1 LTNAKKGSGRRVKKF
16 RRKLLS
22 FSILMGVLIL
32 VACSEDHDEKN
43 ASDGE
48 AAGDEP
54 IEIVTTI
61 AQIGDPISKIGGDLV
76 RVDTLM
82 GPSVDPHLYNPTQSD
97 ISKLDGADIVFYSG
111 LNLEANMV
119 EPLESISSEK
129 TVLAIGETLPEDT
142 LLEDEEEPGA
152 PDPHIWFDYNLW
164 QDALDAAVEKLKEY
178 APEHADEFEEGKQDY
193 FAQLEE
199 LDEGAEKLQNIPSDQ
214 RILVT
219 AHDAFNYFG
228 KLHDIEVVGLQ
239 GISTE
244 SEAGVSDVNDT
255 IAIIEE
261 HKVPAIF
268 VESSVNQDTINAVIE
283 GAADN
288 GIDVEIGG
296 ELYSDAMGEEGT
308 EEGTYIGMY
317 KYNVD
322 TIYEALSGGD
332 E

>member
-1 LTNAKKGSGRRVKKF
+1 MKKAWKKILGFAILTGVFVLAACGSDSEEENGSG
-16 RRKLLS
+16 
-22 FSILMGVLIL
+22 G
-32 VACSEDHDEKN
+32 
-43 ASDGE
+43 AS
-48 AAGDEP
+48 GDKP

-61 AQIGDPISKIGGDLV
+61 AQIGEPISQIGGDLV
-76 RVDTLM
+76 NVETLM
-82 GPSVDPHLYNPTQSD
+82 GPSVDPHLYDPTQGD
-97 ISKLDGADIVFYSG
+97 IATLSEADVVFYSG
-111 LNLEANMV
+111 LHLEANME

-129 TVLAIGETLPEDT
+129 PVLAIGETLPEDA

-164 QDALDAAVEKLKEY
+164 QDALDAAVEELKEY
-178 APEHADEFEEGKQDY
+178 APEHADELEEGKQEY

-199 LDEGAEKLQNIPSDQ
+199 LDEEAAKLQDIPEAQ
-214 RILVT
+214 RVLVT

-228 KLHDIEVVGLQ
+228 QLHDMEVVGLQ

-244 SEAGVSDVNDT
+244 SEAGVSDVNNT
-255 IAIIEE
+255 ISIIEE
-261 HKVPAIF
+261 HEVPAIF

-283 GAADN
+283 GASNN
-288 GIDVEIGG
+288 GMEVEIGG

-308 EEGTYIGMY
+308 DEGTYIGMY
-317 KYNVD
+317 KHNIN